1 MGVSGVDAPEQSP
14 RSVKWLGVHHRNSRQ
29 FSKAEP
35 QDSQPLPDMAR
46 QAQALGLPL
55 PVLES

>member
-1 MGVSGVDAPEQSP
+1 MVVSGVDAPEQSP

-35 QDSQPLPDMAR
+35 QESHKDMAR